1 MMTLGEALNIRADLQ
16 KRIAQLNERLL
27 ENVKVQEGDTPALD
41 PIEVR
46 KELFIAI
53 DQLGHLVGRINQT
66 NNETPFSE
74 TMSLADAL
82 IERENLM
89 KKRDTLNQMINR
101 ASENANR
108 YSMSEI
114 KFLSIVDVAE
124 LSKEYDA
131 LAKKWREL
139 DTQIQATN
147 WRTALVEAK

>member
-1 MMTLGEALNIRADLQ
+1 MTLGEALNIRADLQ

-101 ASENANR
+101 ASENTNR

-147 WRTALVEAK
+147 WRTALVEPK